1 MLRNGF
7 ASNCNEEESRKV
19 KMEKNENRLAEEELA
34 HELKRSFHTI
44 EIT

>member
-1 MLRNGF
+1 MLRNRF

-19 KMEKNENRLAEEELA
+19 KMEKRLAEEELA